1 MAANPTTKNA
11 RSAYDASSI
20 QVLEGLEAVKRRPGM
35 YIGSTGP
42 RGLHHLVGEIVD
54 NSIDE
59 ALAGYCS
66 EVLIVVHPDNSVTVI
81 DDGRGMP
88 VGKMAKYGK
97 SATEVI
103 LTTLHAGGKFDGQG
117 YKVSGGLHGVGA
129 SVVNALSEWLEVEVR
144 REGHVWS
151 QRYELGFP
159 KGALTKN
166 RKLKKGEGT
175 GTTISFK
182 PDPEVFTETVELS
195 FDTLSRRFRESAFL
209 NKGLKIRLLDEREE
223 DRDVTYQYDG
233 GIRDFVEHINE
244 AKDPV
249 HKTVFYLEREEEV
262 GDVEVAMQWNSG
274 FQDSVFTF
282 ANNINT
288 HEGGAHLS
296 GFRSALSRT
305 INAYARQK
313 GLLKEKEESL
323 TGDDIRE
330 GLAAVISVK
339 LSEPQFEGQT
349 KTKLGNT
356 EVKGLVE
363 SVTNRYL
370 AEFLEERPGE
380 AKAIVNKALQAARAR
395 LAARTVREK
404 IRKGYLESST
414 LPGKLADCS
423 SKDPARSELYIVE
436 GDSAGGCFSGDTKV
450 ALADGRSLSFRELVA
465 EQEEGHEHFCYT
477 IRRDGRIGLERAIN
491 ARVTKRGE
499 EVVRVTLDN
508 GEEITC
514 TPDHRFMLRDGSYKP
529 AAELRPDDSMMPL
542 YRRLSDKSEP
552 GITIDGYEMA
562 WDPGSQR
569 WLFTHMLADWHNRW
583 RGVYEKASGEHC
595 HHIDFD
601 RQNNDPTNVVR
612 LPAEVHLALHREPVG
627 RTLHRPETIEKG
639 RKLRRSAEFRAAMS
653 ERMRREDTRRILSEQ
668 ARAQWEDE
676 AYKEYMV
683 RKWREFCEANEEYR
697 LANLARLD
705 AAQRAYWSD
714 EANRLAQAERVRAR
728 FEANPKMR
736 ENLAALAKAQ
746 WEDEMLLAW
755 RREETRKQWTPEFR
769 EKRRAALDKT
779 YYKKTVA
786 ALREHLKEQAL
797 LDLVAY
803 DAHRRE
809 TRDKSLLRFD
819 TFCKRYFDGDEAQA
833 REAVANHNHRVVSV
847 ELVEEREDVYDLE
860 VPGTHNFAL
869 ASGVFVHNSAKQG
882 RERNFQAILPLRG
895 KILNVEKANMNKVLS
910 NVEIQAMI
918 SAIGAGVGETFD
930 IEQARY
936 NKIVIMT
943 DADVDGS
950 HIRTLVLTF
959 LFRNMP
965 ELIEAGYVYIAQ
977 PPLYKVTH
985 QRKDYYVYN
994 DRELQEILTRLNANG
1009 NANIGRF
1016 KGLGEMN
1023 PIQLWET
1030 TMDPQNRTL
1039 LQVAVE
1045 SAAVA
1050 DELFTALMGDK
1061 VEPRKQFIEENAREV
1076 KNLDA

>member
-1 MAANPTTKNA
+1 LGTKAAPK
-11 RSAYDASSI
+11 RSKSTYDASSI

-42 RGLHHLVGEIVD
+42 RGLHHLVWEIVD

-66 EVLIVVHPDNSVTVI
+66 EILITVHEDNSVSVT

-88 VGKMAKYGK
+88 VGKMEKYGK
-97 SATEVI
+97 SAAEI
-103 LTTLHAGGKFDGQG
+103 IMTTLHAGGKFDGQG

-129 SVVNALSEWLEVEVR
+129 SVVNALSEWLEMEIR
-144 REGHVWS
+144 RDGHVWN
-151 QRYELGFP
+151 QRYERGFP
-159 KGALTKN
+159 KGDLGKS
-166 RKLKKGEGT
+166 RKLKRGEGT
-175 GTTISFK
+175 GTTISFM

-209 NKGLKIRLLDEREE
+209 NKGLKIRLVDEREE
-223 DRDVTYQYDG
+223 GREVAYQYEG
-233 GIRDFVEHINE
+233 GIRDFVAHINE

-249 HKTVFYLEREEEV
+249 HKTVFYFQREDEGV
-262 GDVEVAMQWNSG
+262 GDVEVAMQWNNG

-305 INAYARQK
+305 INAYARGK

-339 LSEPQFEGQT
+339 LREPQFEGQT

-363 SVTNRYL
+363 SSTNRFL
-370 AEFLEERPGE
+370 AEFLEERPAE
-380 AKAIVNKALQAARAR
+380 AKAIINKALQAARAR
-395 LAARTVREK
+395 QAARKVRDT

-436 GDSAGGCFSGDTKV
+436 GDSAGG
-450 ALADGRSLSFRELVA
+450 
-465 EQEEGHEHFCYT
+465 
-477 IRRDGRIGLERAIN
+477 
-491 ARVTKRGE
+491 
-499 EVVRVTLDN
+499 
-508 GEEITC
+508 
-514 TPDHRFMLRDGSYKP
+514 
-529 AAELRPDDSMMPL
+529 
-542 YRRLSDKSEP
+542 
-552 GITIDGYEMA
+552 
-562 WDPGSQR
+562 
-569 WLFTHMLADWHNRW
+569 
-583 RGVYEKASGEHC
+583 
-595 HHIDFD
+595 
-601 RQNNDPTNVVR
+601 
-612 LPAEVHLALHREPVG
+612 
-627 RTLHRPETIEKG
+627 
-639 RKLRRSAEFRAAMS
+639 
-653 ERMRREDTRRILSEQ
+653 
-668 ARAQWEDE
+668 
-676 AYKEYMV
+676 
-683 RKWREFCEANEEYR
+683 
-697 LANLARLD
+697 
-705 AAQRAYWSD
+705 
-714 EANRLAQAERVRAR
+714 
-728 FEANPKMR
+728 
-736 ENLAALAKAQ
+736 
-746 WEDEMLLAW
+746 
-755 RREETRKQWTPEFR
+755 
-769 EKRRAALDKT
+769 
-779 YYKKTVA
+779 
-786 ALREHLKEQAL
+786 
-797 LDLVAY
+797 
-803 DAHRRE
+803 
-809 TRDKSLLRFD
+809 
-819 TFCKRYFDGDEAQA
+819 
-833 REAVANHNHRVVSV
+833 
-847 ELVEEREDVYDLE
+847 
-860 VPGTHNFAL
+860 
-869 ASGVFVHNSAKQG
+869 SAKQG

-895 KILNVEKANMNKVLS
+895 KILNVEKANINKVLS

-930 IEQARY
+930 VSQARY
-936 NKIVIMT
+936 NKVIIMT

-965 ELIEAGYVYIAQ
+965 ELIEKGYVYIAQ
-977 PPLYKVTH
+977 PPLYKITY

-994 DRELQEILTRLNANG
+994 DRELQETLGRLNANG

-1039 LQVAVE
+1039 LQVTVDSE
-1045 SAAVA
+1045 PTA

-1061 VEPRKQFIEENAREV
+1061 VEPRKAFIEENAREV

>member
-1 MAANPTTKNA
+1 LAANPTTKNTK
-11 RSAYDASSI
+11 SAYDASSI

-42 RGLHHLVGEIVD
+42 RGLHHLVREIID

-59 ALAGYCS
+59 ALAGHCT
-66 EVLIVVHPDNSVTVI
+66 EVLVTIHPDNSVTVT

-97 SATEVI
+97 PAAEVI
-103 LTTLHAGGKFDGQG
+103 MTTLHAGGKFGGEG

-129 SVVNALSEWLEVEVR
+129 SVVNALSEWLELEIR

-151 QRYELGFP
+151 QRYERGFP
-159 KGALTKN
+159 KGALTKD

-175 GTTISFK
+175 GTTVSFQ
-182 PDPEVFTETVELS
+182 PDPEVFTETRDFS
-195 FDTLSRRFRESAFL
+195 FDTLSRWFREWAFL
-209 NKGLKIRLLDEREE
+209 NKGLKIRLVDQREE
-223 DRDVTYQYDG
+223 DRDVTYQYEG

-249 HKTVFYLEREEEV
+249 HKTIFYLEREEEV

-339 LSEPQFEGQT
+339 LQEPQFEGQT

-436 GDSAGGCFSGDTKV
+436 GNSAGG
-450 ALADGRSLSFRELVA
+450 
-465 EQEEGHEHFCYT
+465 
-477 IRRDGRIGLERAIN
+477 
-491 ARVTKRGE
+491 
-499 EVVRVTLDN
+499 
-508 GEEITC
+508 
-514 TPDHRFMLRDGSYKP
+514 
-529 AAELRPDDSMMPL
+529 
-542 YRRLSDKSEP
+542 
-552 GITIDGYEMA
+552 
-562 WDPGSQR
+562 
-569 WLFTHMLADWHNRW
+569 
-583 RGVYEKASGEHC
+583 
-595 HHIDFD
+595 
-601 RQNNDPTNVVR
+601 
-612 LPAEVHLALHREPVG
+612 
-627 RTLHRPETIEKG
+627 
-639 RKLRRSAEFRAAMS
+639 
-653 ERMRREDTRRILSEQ
+653 
-668 ARAQWEDE
+668 
-676 AYKEYMV
+676 
-683 RKWREFCEANEEYR
+683 
-697 LANLARLD
+697 
-705 AAQRAYWSD
+705 
-714 EANRLAQAERVRAR
+714 
-728 FEANPKMR
+728 
-736 ENLAALAKAQ
+736 
-746 WEDEMLLAW
+746 
-755 RREETRKQWTPEFR
+755 
-769 EKRRAALDKT
+769 
-779 YYKKTVA
+779 
-786 ALREHLKEQAL
+786 
-797 LDLVAY
+797 
-803 DAHRRE
+803 
-809 TRDKSLLRFD
+809 
-819 TFCKRYFDGDEAQA
+819 
-833 REAVANHNHRVVSV
+833 
-847 ELVEEREDVYDLE
+847 
-860 VPGTHNFAL
+860 
-869 ASGVFVHNSAKQG
+869 SAKGG
-882 RERNFQAILPLRG
+882 RDRNFQAILPLRG
-895 KILNVEKANMNKVLS
+895 KILNVEKANINKILS
-910 NVEIQAMI
+910 NAEIQALI
-918 SAIGAGVGETFD
+918 SAIGAGVGESFD
-930 IEQARY
+930 LEQARY
-936 NKIVIMT
+936 NKIVIMA

-959 LFRNMP
+959 LYRNMR
-965 ELIEAGYVYIAQ
+965 ELIEAGYVYIAL
-977 PPLYKVTH
+977 PPLYKITH
-985 QRKDYYVYN
+985 NRREHYAKN
-994 DRELQEILTRLNANG
+994 DAELRETMARIRANG
-1009 NANIGRF
+1009 NASISRF
-1016 KGLGEMN
+1016 KGLSEMN
-1023 PIQLWET
+1023 PQQLWET
-1030 TMDPQNRTL
+1030 TMDPQNRTM
-1039 LQVAVE
+1039 LQVTVE

-1061 VEPRKQFIEENAREV
+1061 VEPRKQFIEENAKEV

>member
-1 MAANPTTKNA
+1 MADKTAVKNTG
-11 RSAYDASSI
+11 SSYDASSI

-42 RGLHHLVGEIVD
+42 RGLHHLVWEIVD

-66 EVLIVVHPDNSVTVI
+66 EILVTVHEDNSVSVT

-88 VGKMAKYGK
+88 VGTMEKYGK

-129 SVVNALSEWLEVEVR
+129 SVVNALSEWLEIEIR
-144 REGHVWS
+144 REGHLWS
-151 QRYELGFP
+151 QRYERGFP
-159 KGALTKN
+159 QGELTQD

-175 GTTISFK
+175 GTTISFM
-182 PDPEVFTETVELS
+182 PDPEVFTETQELS

-209 NKGLKIRLLDEREE
+209 NKGLKIRVVDGHEE
-223 DRDVTYQYDG
+223 DRDVAYQYEG
-233 GIRDFVEHINE
+233 GIRDFVEHIND

-249 HKTVFYLEREEEV
+249 HKTIFYMERKDEV
-262 GDVEVAMQWNSG
+262 GEVEVALQWNNG

-305 INAYARQK
+305 INAYARSK
-313 GLLKEKEESL
+313 SLLKEKEDSL

-356 EVKGLVE
+356 EVRGLVE
-363 SVTNRYL
+363 TATNSFL
-370 AEFLEERPGE
+370 AEFLEEKPGE
-380 AKAIVNKALQAARAR
+380 AKAIVGKALQAARAR
-395 LAARTVREK
+395 QAARKVRDT

-423 SKDPARSELYIVE
+423 SKDPARSEIYIVE
-436 GDSAGGCFSGDTKV
+436 GDSAGG
-450 ALADGRSLSFRELVA
+450 
-465 EQEEGHEHFCYT
+465 
-477 IRRDGRIGLERAIN
+477 
-491 ARVTKRGE
+491 
-499 EVVRVTLDN
+499 
-508 GEEITC
+508 
-514 TPDHRFMLRDGSYKP
+514 
-529 AAELRPDDSMMPL
+529 
-542 YRRLSDKSEP
+542 
-552 GITIDGYEMA
+552 
-562 WDPGSQR
+562 
-569 WLFTHMLADWHNRW
+569 
-583 RGVYEKASGEHC
+583 
-595 HHIDFD
+595 
-601 RQNNDPTNVVR
+601 
-612 LPAEVHLALHREPVG
+612 
-627 RTLHRPETIEKG
+627 
-639 RKLRRSAEFRAAMS
+639 
-653 ERMRREDTRRILSEQ
+653 
-668 ARAQWEDE
+668 
-676 AYKEYMV
+676 
-683 RKWREFCEANEEYR
+683 
-697 LANLARLD
+697 
-705 AAQRAYWSD
+705 
-714 EANRLAQAERVRAR
+714 
-728 FEANPKMR
+728 
-736 ENLAALAKAQ
+736 
-746 WEDEMLLAW
+746 
-755 RREETRKQWTPEFR
+755 
-769 EKRRAALDKT
+769 
-779 YYKKTVA
+779 
-786 ALREHLKEQAL
+786 
-797 LDLVAY
+797 
-803 DAHRRE
+803 
-809 TRDKSLLRFD
+809 
-819 TFCKRYFDGDEAQA
+819 
-833 REAVANHNHRVVSV
+833 
-847 ELVEEREDVYDLE
+847 
-860 VPGTHNFAL
+860 
-869 ASGVFVHNSAKQG
+869 SAKQG
-882 RERNFQAILPLRG
+882 RDRNFQAILPLRG

-918 SAIGAGVGETFD
+918 SAIGAGVADTFTL
-930 IEQARY
+930 ENTRY

-994 DRELQEILTRLNANG
+994 ERELQETLTRLNANG
-1009 NANIGRF
+1009 NASIGRF

-1023 PIQLWET
+1023 PTQLWET
-1030 TMDPQNRTL
+1030 TMDPEHRTL
-1039 LQVAVE
+1039 LQVTVE

-1061 VEPRKQFIEENAREV
+1061 VEPRRVFIEENAKEV

>member
-1 MAANPTTKNA
+1 MAANPVSKNSK
-11 RSAYDASSI
+11 SAYDADSI

-42 RGLHHLVGEIVD
+42 RGLHHLVWEIVD

-66 EVLIVVHPDNSVTVI
+66 EILIVVHPDNSVSVT

-88 VGKMAKYGK
+88 VGTMSKYGK
-97 SATEVI
+97 SAAEVI

-129 SVVNALSEWLEVEVR
+129 SVVNALSGWLELEVR

-151 QRYELGFP
+151 QRYERGFP
-159 KGALTKN
+159 KGDLTKD
-166 RKLKKGEGT
+166 RKLRKGEGT
-175 GTTISFK
+175 GTTISYM

-209 NKGLKIRLLDEREE
+209 NKGLKIRLVDERDE
-223 DRDVTYQYDG
+223 DRNVEYQYEG

-249 HKTVFYLEREEEV
+249 HKTVFYLEREEEA
-262 GDVEVAMQWNSG
+262 GDVEVALQWNSG

-305 INAYARQK
+305 VNAYARQK

-339 LSEPQFEGQT
+339 LQEPQFEGQT

-363 SVTNRYL
+363 SATNRFL

-436 GDSAGGCFSGDTKV
+436 GDSAGG
-450 ALADGRSLSFRELVA
+450 
-465 EQEEGHEHFCYT
+465 
-477 IRRDGRIGLERAIN
+477 
-491 ARVTKRGE
+491 
-499 EVVRVTLDN
+499 
-508 GEEITC
+508 
-514 TPDHRFMLRDGSYKP
+514 
-529 AAELRPDDSMMPL
+529 
-542 YRRLSDKSEP
+542 
-552 GITIDGYEMA
+552 
-562 WDPGSQR
+562 
-569 WLFTHMLADWHNRW
+569 
-583 RGVYEKASGEHC
+583 
-595 HHIDFD
+595 
-601 RQNNDPTNVVR
+601 
-612 LPAEVHLALHREPVG
+612 
-627 RTLHRPETIEKG
+627 
-639 RKLRRSAEFRAAMS
+639 
-653 ERMRREDTRRILSEQ
+653 
-668 ARAQWEDE
+668 
-676 AYKEYMV
+676 
-683 RKWREFCEANEEYR
+683 
-697 LANLARLD
+697 
-705 AAQRAYWSD
+705 
-714 EANRLAQAERVRAR
+714 
-728 FEANPKMR
+728 
-736 ENLAALAKAQ
+736 
-746 WEDEMLLAW
+746 
-755 RREETRKQWTPEFR
+755 
-769 EKRRAALDKT
+769 
-779 YYKKTVA
+779 
-786 ALREHLKEQAL
+786 
-797 LDLVAY
+797 
-803 DAHRRE
+803 
-809 TRDKSLLRFD
+809 
-819 TFCKRYFDGDEAQA
+819 
-833 REAVANHNHRVVSV
+833 
-847 ELVEEREDVYDLE
+847 
-860 VPGTHNFAL
+860 
-869 ASGVFVHNSAKQG
+869 SAKQG

-930 IEQARY
+930 VDQARY

-977 PPLYKVTH
+977 PPLFKVTH

-994 DRELQEILTRLNANG
+994 ERELQETLTRLNANG

-1061 VEPRKQFIEENAREV
+1061 VEPRKRFIEENAREV

>member
-1 MAANPTTKNA
+1 LAANSVTKNA
-11 RSAYDASSI
+11 KSAYDASSI

-42 RGLHHLVGEIVD
+42 RGLHHLVREIID

-59 ALAGYCS
+59 ALAGYCT
-66 EVLIVVHPDNSVTVI
+66 EILVTIHQDNSVTVT

-97 SATEVI
+97 PAAEVI
-103 LTTLHAGGKFDGQG
+103 MTTLHAGGKFGGEG

-129 SVVNALSEWLEVEVR
+129 SVVNALSEWLELEVK

-151 QRYELGFP
+151 QRYERGFP
-159 KGALTKN
+159 KSALTKD
-166 RKLKKGEGT
+166 RKLKKGERT
-175 GTTISFK
+175 GTIVSFM
-182 PDPEVFTETVELS
+182 PDPEVFTETQDFS
-195 FDTLSRRFRESAFL
+195 FDTLSRWFREWAFL

-223 DRDVTYQYDG
+223 DRDVTYQYEG

-249 HKTVFYLEREEEV
+249 HKTVFYLEREEAV

-339 LSEPQFEGQT
+339 LQEPQFEGQT

-363 SVTNRYL
+363 SATNRYL

-436 GDSAGGCFSGDTKV
+436 GDSAGG
-450 ALADGRSLSFRELVA
+450 
-465 EQEEGHEHFCYT
+465 
-477 IRRDGRIGLERAIN
+477 
-491 ARVTKRGE
+491 
-499 EVVRVTLDN
+499 
-508 GEEITC
+508 
-514 TPDHRFMLRDGSYKP
+514 
-529 AAELRPDDSMMPL
+529 
-542 YRRLSDKSEP
+542 
-552 GITIDGYEMA
+552 
-562 WDPGSQR
+562 
-569 WLFTHMLADWHNRW
+569 
-583 RGVYEKASGEHC
+583 
-595 HHIDFD
+595 
-601 RQNNDPTNVVR
+601 
-612 LPAEVHLALHREPVG
+612 
-627 RTLHRPETIEKG
+627 
-639 RKLRRSAEFRAAMS
+639 
-653 ERMRREDTRRILSEQ
+653 
-668 ARAQWEDE
+668 
-676 AYKEYMV
+676 
-683 RKWREFCEANEEYR
+683 
-697 LANLARLD
+697 
-705 AAQRAYWSD
+705 
-714 EANRLAQAERVRAR
+714 
-728 FEANPKMR
+728 
-736 ENLAALAKAQ
+736 
-746 WEDEMLLAW
+746 
-755 RREETRKQWTPEFR
+755 
-769 EKRRAALDKT
+769 
-779 YYKKTVA
+779 
-786 ALREHLKEQAL
+786 
-797 LDLVAY
+797 
-803 DAHRRE
+803 
-809 TRDKSLLRFD
+809 
-819 TFCKRYFDGDEAQA
+819 
-833 REAVANHNHRVVSV
+833 
-847 ELVEEREDVYDLE
+847 
-860 VPGTHNFAL
+860 
-869 ASGVFVHNSAKQG
+869 SAKQG

-918 SAIGAGVGETFD
+918 SAIGAGVGESFD

-959 LFRNMP
+959 LYRNMP
-965 ELIEAGYVYIAQ
+965 ELIESGYVYIAQ
-977 PPLYKVTH
+977 PPLFKVTH
-985 QRKDYYVYN
+985 QRKDYYVYSE
-994 DRELQEILTRLNANG
+994 RELQETLTRLNANG

-1023 PIQLWET
+1023 PNQLWET

-1039 LQVAVE
+1039 LQVTVE

-1061 VEPRKQFIEENAREV
+1061 VEPRKAFIEENAREV